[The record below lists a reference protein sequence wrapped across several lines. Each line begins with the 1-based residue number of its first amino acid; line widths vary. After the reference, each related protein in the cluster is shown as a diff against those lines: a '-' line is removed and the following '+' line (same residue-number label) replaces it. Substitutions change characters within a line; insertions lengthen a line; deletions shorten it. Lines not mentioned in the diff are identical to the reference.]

1 MDKGIYI
8 FFEVHLKKEN
18 TSTENKTT
26 IAKLYPFSDDSKSI
40 DTQYKLINMTE
51 NKKKIDGRDIVI
63 SITRGIEKDNEKIV
77 GLAYNGTNEFKIME
91 KHGITEIENHL
102 QKEKSLFN
110 FYQYGIYDWI
120 IFQKV
125 KEFLTKEKIENLNRT
140 DINLNNNA
148 TVLQE
153 LSGNLSNLEN
163 DIDDLSIDSK

>member
-1 MDKGIYI
+1 MTDKGIYI

-18 TSTENKTT
+18 ISSTDKIT
-26 IAKLYPFSDDSKSI
+26 IAKLYPFSDDSNSI
-40 DTQYKLINMTE
+40 DTQYKLINVT
-51 NKKKIDGRDIVI
+51 NNKKIDGRDIVI

>member
-18 TSTENKTT
+18 ISSTDKIT
-26 IAKLYPFSDDSKSI
+26 IAKLYPFSDDSNSI

-51 NKKKIDGRDIVI
+51 NREKIDGRDIVI
-63 SITRGIEKDNEKIV
+63 SITRGIGEVNEKII
-77 GLAYNGTNEFKIME
+77 GLAYNGNNKFKIME

-120 IFQKV
+120 IFKKV
-125 KEFLTKEKIENLNRT
+125 EQFLTKEKIEILNQT
-140 DINLNNNA
+140 DLHLNNSE
-148 TVLQE
+148 TGLQE
-153 LSGNLSNLEN
+153 LSGKVSNIKN
-163 DIDDLSIDSK
+163 NVDFLSIDSK